1 MQLNGPA
8 IGLCSNPLYG
18 YIIISFENGKL
29 ELLSAAESEVN
40 VIEQISKIVLCDE
53 ELSSVR
59 FFSDGEQCIVASFPT
74 GQFYRLNVSAQTTEQ
89 ITDLRKTHLLIAHL
103 SL

>member
-18 YIIISFENGKL
+18 YIVVSFENGKL
-29 ELLSAAESEVN
+29 ELLSANSEIN

-74 GQFYRLNVSAQTTEQ
+74 GKFYRLNVSA
-89 ITDLRKTHLLIAHL
+89 
-103 SL
+103 

>member
-18 YIIISFENGKL
+18 YIVISFENGKL
-29 ELLSAAESEVN
+29 ELMSADSELN

-53 ELSSVR
+53 EVSSVR
-59 FFSDGEQCIVASFPT
+59 FFSDGEQCIVASFPAR
-74 GQFYRLNVSAQTTEQ
+74 QFYRLRVSAQ
-89 ITDLRKTHLLIAHL
+89 IM
-103 SL
+103 